1 VVVDLTRFD
10 SLATSAGL
18 GEHLDHL
25 HSVARPAVDIELFK
39 SLDRVTRHFGK
50 EHKGPKSRFGGSPDL
65 PWGAAWPEHAQ
76 GPYAFLAQIDFTE
89 VAEGCGAA
97 SSDMQALGLPR
108 DGLLSLF
115 FAHNQSGESFR
126 QPGYIKAWFH
136 RKSTLLETVKPPQ
149 AVTFDAGASVRFA
162 PAVDLPASKDQY
174 PGWRIEDEL
183 WKKVGALRDQLHA
196 RRDFLLGHPTHGRSP
211 GPQWTQL
218 LNVATREDVAAWR
231 WPGGGRLMVF
241 VETARLEK
249 RDFSALIADAG

>member
-25 HSVARPAVDIELFK
+25 HKVARPAVDIELFK
-39 SLDRVTRHFGK
+39 SLDRVSRHFGK

-65 PWGAAWPEHAQ
+65 PWGAAWPEHEK
-76 GPYAFLAQIDFTE
+76 GPYAFLAQIDFAE
-89 VAEGCGAA
+89 VAEACGAA
-97 SSDMQALGLPR
+97 SAGLRALGLPR
-108 DGLLSLF
+108 EGLLSLF
-115 FAHNQSGESFR
+115 YAHTRSGDSFR
-126 QPGYIKAWFH
+126 QPGYVKAWFH
-136 RKSTLLETVKPPQ
+136 SKRTLLETVKPPQ
-149 AVTFDAGASVRFA
+149 AVTFDAGASIRFA
-162 PAVDLPASKDQY
+162 PTVDLPASKDHY
-174 PGWRIEDEL
+174 AGWPVDDEL
-183 WKKVGALRDQLHA
+183 WKKLGALRARLHE
-196 RRDFLLGHPTHGRSP
+196 RPDFLLGHPSGRSP

-218 LNVATREDVAAWR
+218 LNVAPREDVAAWR